1 MEMDKIDKY
10 LSRDMSTRD
19 LVIEF
24 LLDAILAIF
33 IIIST
38 ENWFY
43 FFCFYAYCRIHFR
56 FNVIKSR
63 QLEILSEIQKIKDN
77 LKINN

>member
-1 MEMDKIDKY
+1 MDKIDKY

-43 FFCFYAYCRIHFR
+43 FFCF
-56 FNVIKSR
+56 
-63 QLEILSEIQKIKDN
+63 LEKKA
-77 LKINN
+77 KPMM